1 MNIPA
6 LDIKRAWVSREITH
20 DLQLFRAQFS
30 PDGKHI
36 TAGGVDKL
44 VHVWELTDAK
54 TEKKITLNAHKTW
67 VSSLAFHPKAKRL
80 FTADYQGVIH
90 CWNYTISGKPVWT
103 IPSAD
108 RDNVRALALTP
119 DGQYLVSGG
128 DDAIIKVWNADNG
141 KPLAKLEGHKECIFS
156 LAISPGGKDLV
167 SGDLLG
173 RIRHWSISNWKP
185 IRELDAKI
193 LHTRLENFIADV
205 GGVRSLA
212 FSPDGK
218 TLAAGGM
225 KEAKSNAFCPGK
237 PIVLVF
243 DWVSG
248 KQRIELNIKGKS
260 DGPFN
265 ALRYLDSDTL
275 AGHTEILHAAS
286 ELTFW
291 KTDTA
296 DPLHSIPNGSAYD
309 LSLHPDGRHLLI
321 ASYVTGGASGN
332 GARERHRKEYP
343 PNKTLLK
350 VFSLFAKPE
359 KEKSS

>member
-1 MNIPA
+1 MNAPT
-6 LDIKRAWVSREITH
+6 LDVRKAWVSRELTH

-36 TAGGVDKL
+36 AGVGVDKL
-44 VHVWELTDAK
+44 VHVWELTDEK

-90 CWNYTISGKPVWT
+90 CWNYTAPGKPVWT
-103 IPSAD
+103 IPNAD
-108 RDNVRALALTP
+108 HDNVRALTLTP
-119 DGQYLVSGG
+119 DGKYLISGS
-128 DDAIIKVWNADNG
+128 DDAVIKIWNTTNG

-156 LAISPGGKDLV
+156 LASSPDGKHLV
-167 SGDLLG
+167 SGDLYG
-173 RIRHWSISNWKP
+173 SVRQWTIGGWKP
-185 IRELDAKI
+185 VRELDAKI
-193 LHTRLENFIADV
+193 LHTRLDNFIADV

-237 PIVLVF
+237 PTVLIF
-243 DWVSG
+243 DWASG
-248 KQRIELNIKGKS
+248 KQKIELHITGKS

-265 ALRYLDSDTL
+265 ALRYLDSNTL
-275 AGHTEILHAAS
+275 AGHTEILHAGS

-291 KTDTA
+291 KTDKT
-296 DPLHSIPNGSAYD
+296 DPLHSIPNASAYD
-309 LSLHPDGRHLLI
+309 LSLHPDGRQLL
-321 ASYVTGGASGN
+321 ATTYVSGGASGN
-332 GARERHRKEYP
+332 GAQKRHRENYP

-350 VFSLFAKPE
+350 IFSLFAKAEE
-359 KEKSS
+359 KKTG